1 MQVIGIGYN
10 PKKITTPPKSW
21 DELWNPKYKGRVGLT
36 ALNSQLGIAFL
47 AELNRIKGGDE
58 SNFDPAFKA
67 LRELLPN
74 VGAIG
79 ANLGAFA
86 TLWQQEQIDIAPY
99 NFNFVQTLK
108 AKDVP
113 VEFSIPDTG
122 AAGWE
127 TSLHVVANAAEPD
140 LAVKYIDMHLDPKI
154 QSQLM
159 KPPYDVIP
167 TSSQVTLEGE
177 IARTL
182 AKSHDDLAK
191 VRGFDWDKLNPQRG
205 ALIERFNREIKV

>member
-1 MQVIGIGYN
+1 MVKGFANRSHADQLRLAHLFARIHVRRGQDNAGKPHLLGFAN
-10 PKKITTPPKSW
+10 P
-21 DELWNPKYKGRVGLT
+21 EVGLCNT
-36 ALNSQLGIAFL
+36 AH
-47 AELNRIKGGDE
+47 
-58 SNFDPAFKA
+58 
-67 LRELLPN
+67 
-74 VGAIG
+74 
-79 ANLGAFA
+79 FA
-86 TLWQQEQIDIAPY
+86 AQ
-99 NFNFVQTLK
+99 
-108 AKDVP
+108 
-113 VEFSIPDTG
+113 
-122 AAGWE
+122 
-127 TSLHVVANAAEPD
+127 PD